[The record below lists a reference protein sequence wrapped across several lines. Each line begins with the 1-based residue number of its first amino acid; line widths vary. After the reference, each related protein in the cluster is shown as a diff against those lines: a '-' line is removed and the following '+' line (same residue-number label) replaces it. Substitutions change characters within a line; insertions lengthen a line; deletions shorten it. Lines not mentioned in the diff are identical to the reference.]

1 MSQPH
6 WHNCTATAAMAQTN
20 AIAKRK
26 AADVY
31 RLYQAAHAIQMPTKV
46 AAAEP
51 TTNYN
56 AAVTHCLRCEY
67 TKTTLCTTRSP
78 AGAKGVAREATT
90 RSQRE
95 KPAYSTGMPPH
106 LMRVTTTDYS
116 SH

>member
-78 AGAKGVAREATT
+78 AGAKEWHVRQRRAHSGKSPLTARVC
-90 RSQRE
+90 
-95 KPAYSTGMPPH
+95 H
-106 LMRVTTTDYS
+106 LTS
-116 SH
+116 CA